1 LVGTIGFCAKLPAN
15 LTATLAPSFLHLIE
29 KYFQTEERVALYS
42 LIGLNVTGEE
52 DSITETI
59 DNAVYYASQQ
69 GREARFRLTV
79 VAAYNYAGA
88 LTNYRLTTIDAGSI
102 VMRRISI
109 SSPTRATMTCGTV

>member
-1 LVGTIGFCAKLPAN
+1 M
-15 LTATLAPSFLHLIE
+15 ATLAPSFLHLIE
-29 KYFQTEERVALYS
+29 KYFNSAERVALYA
-42 LIGLNVTGEE
+42 LVGLQVPDEKGGIAETV
-52 DSITETI
+52 DSE
-59 DNAVYYASQQ
+59 VYYARQQ

>member
-1 LVGTIGFCAKLPAN
+1 M
-15 LTATLAPSFLHLIE
+15 SDE
-29 KYFQTEERVALYS
+29 KGGIAETV
-42 LIGLNVTGEE
+42 
-52 DSITETI
+52 DSE
-59 DNAVYYASQQ
+59 VYYARQQ

>member
-1 LVGTIGFCAKLPAN
+1 M
-15 LTATLAPSFLHLIE
+15 ATLAPSFLHLIE
-29 KYFQTEERVALYS
+29 KYFYSAECVALYALVS
-42 LIGLNVTGEE
+42 LQVSDEKGGIAETV
-52 DSITETI
+52 DSE
-59 DNAVYYASQQ
+59 VYYARQQ

-79 VAAYNYAGA
+79 VAAYNYACA